1 MLSSVRPLNCK
12 LGCIS
17 PVVVIDFVC
26 LSVALHILIV
36 HVAASTTICVR
47 GTVLNQYT
55 LAREGLIYKRNQQ
68 CKTPVSKSTFTSH
81 SIAWTLHM

>member
-17 PVVVIDFVC
+17 PVVVFDFVC

-47 GTVLNQYT
+47 GTVLN
-55 LAREGLIYKRNQQ
+55 
-68 CKTPVSKSTFTSH
+68 
-81 SIAWTLHM
+81 